1 MESKLELI
9 ADLMRFSGEDYFPE
23 VSAQD
28 DELSLDT
35 LELVSAAGAQGVKA
49 PDYETFR
56 KRLEKK

>member
-9 ADLMRFSGEDYFPE
+9 ADLMRFSGEDYVPE

-49 PDYETFR
+49 PDYAEFR